1 MLGENYANKRYF
13 HTLQNGERQRELS
26 ALERNGIPTR
36 PAFMRRRFANHS
48 KPVQLAKCRM
58 IKLEPIVLLWQS

>member
-13 HTLQNGERQRELS
+13 HTLQNGERQGELS

-48 KPVQLAKCRM
+48 KAVQLAKRRRM
-58 IKLEPIVLLWQS
+58 KPEPIVLFWQS